1 MKIALDSPFHPGELA
16 VQARLGVR
24 DDVEPWAHLALR
36 PAMPEQ
42 HRRFYAQLPFMVAAA
57 RDERGRPWAT
67 LLAGRP
73 GFARSPDPGRLV
85 LETQPVPGDAL
96 EGALRPG
103 GDLGLLGIELHTRR
117 RNRVNGRMGVGDDAS
132 VVLEVDQSFGNCPQY
147 ITERTWRWVDPPFPA
162 AAPHRHLRL
171 DAALAE
177 RIRQADTLFI
187 ATGHRGEGDDAR
199 FGMDASH
206 RGGAPGFVAVVDERT
221 LIIPDYAGNNLFNT
235 VGNLVMDPRAGL
247 LFVDFSTGGMLQ
259 LTGHTTI
266 DWDSPLV
273 AEFRGARRLIV
284 FTLEEAIELPRAL
297 PLRFGEARDSIRSL
311 RLVDKRAESDDV
323 TSFVFEARDG
333 GPLPSFEA
341 GQHLPLELTIPGN
354 GGNGVNGGNGG
365 NGEGDRGGDAP
376 VVRTYS
382 LSNGPSTA
390 RYRLSVKRE
399 PRGLVSRYLHDAL
412 EPGALVGARSPAGD
426 FVVEPGVRPLVLVS
440 AGIGLTPLLSM
451 LHALVESADP
461 RPLWFLHGA
470 RDGRHH
476 PFRDEVR
483 ELVRRHPGARLHV
496 SYSRP
501 RPEDWLG
508 EDFDAVGRVDGAL
521 IERLVGQLDVD
532 VYLCGPPTFMAAMQ
546 SELEARGVEPDRI
559 HSESFGPRG

>member
-1 MKIALDSPFHPGELA
+1 MKIGLDSPFHAGEQA

-24 DDVEPWAHLALR
+24 DDVEPWARMALR
-36 PAMPEQ
+36 PVMPEQ

-67 LLAGRP
+67 LLTGRP

-85 LETQPVPGDAL
+85 LATQPVPGDAL
-96 EGALRPG
+96 QGALQPG
-103 GDLGLLGIELHTRR
+103 DDLGLLGIELHTRR
-117 RNRVNGRMGVGDDAS
+117 RNRVNGRVASRDDTS

-147 ITERTWRWVDPPFPA
+147 ITERTWRWVEPPIPA
-162 AAPHRHLRL
+162 AAPRRHLRL
-171 DAALAE
+171 DATLTE
-177 RIRQADTLFI
+177 RIRRADTLFI
-187 ATGHRGEGDDAR
+187 ATGHRGEGGDAR

-206 RGGAPGFVAVVDERT
+206 RGGAPGFVAVPDERT

-247 LFVDFSTGGMLQ
+247 LFVDFATGGILQ
-259 LTGHTTI
+259 LTGRTTI
-266 DWDSPLV
+266 DWDSPRV
-273 AEFRGARRLIV
+273 AEFSGARRLIV
-284 FTLEEAIELPRAL
+284 FTLEEATELSQAL
-297 PLRFGEARDSIRSL
+297 PLRFGDARGSIRSL
-311 RLVDKRAESDDV
+311 QLVDKRAESDDV

-333 GPLPSFEA
+333 GPLPGFQA
-341 GQHLPLELTIPGN
+341 GQHLPLELSIP
-354 GGNGVNGGNGG
+354 
-365 NGEGDRGGDAP
+365 GDRGGDRGGDGGGDES

-412 EPGALVGARSPAGD
+412 EPGGIVSARSPAGD
-426 FVVEPGVRPLVLVS
+426 FVLEPGGRPIVLVS
-440 AGIGLTPLLSM
+440 AGIGLTPMLSM
-451 LHALVESADP
+451 LHALVESADA

-476 PFRDEVR
+476 PLRDEVR
-483 ELVRRHPGARLHV
+483 ELVRRHPRARLHV

-501 RPEDWLG
+501 RPEDRLS

-521 IERLVGQLDVD
+521 VERLVGRSDVD
-532 VYLCGPPTFMAAMQ
+532 VYLCGPPAFMAAVQ
-546 SELEARGVEPDRI
+546 SGLEARGVEPDRI